1 MAGIDGTI
9 LSLNSQ
15 QEVELA
21 QALAQIQDG
30 SGNLT
35 AFSNSRINELMG
47 VISQEH
53 SDTAVKNFSD
63 MERANNS
70 LNNILY
76 YHARNKDLDTV
87 QKAVLQ
93 RSESEALG
101 AQHDSQLAKRQFEIN
116 EWSAANKAETL
127 FLMQLFLMAVTF
139 TIFMLFLNRI
149 DVLPTFVFIIVSSL
163 IFIAFILTFA
173 IRYQYTTYTRSNR
186 YWNRNSYPDM
196 SDNMPPPACPG
207 VESSSSQASD
217 YLASLENQAQSTL
230 AGGFRAASDGLS
242 NLASGL
248 GSIGTAVGGSSG
260 AGSGSGSSGS
270 GSSGSS

>member
-1 MAGIDGTI
+1 MAGIDETI
-9 LSLNSQ
+9 SSLNSQ
-15 QEVELA
+15 QQVELA

-35 AFSNSRINELMG
+35 EFSNSRIDELMR
-47 VISQEH
+47 VVSQEH

-76 YHARNKDLDTV
+76 YHARNKDLDTI
-87 QKAVLQ
+87 QTAVLK

-149 DVLPTFVFIIVSSL
+149 GVLPTFIFIIVSSL

-207 VESSSSQASD
+207 VASSSSQASN
-217 YLASLENQAQSTL
+217 YLASIQNQAQTSFVSGL
-230 AGGFRAASDGLS
+230 NAVSDAAAEFSDG
-242 NLASGL
+242 
-248 GSIGTAVGGSSG
+248 IGNIADGVG
-260 AGSGSGSSGS
+260 GSGSGSGS
-270 GSSGSS
+270 GARSG

>member
-1 MAGIDGTI
+1 MSGIDGTI
-9 LSLNSQ
+9 QSLNTQ
-15 QEVELA
+15 QQVELA
-21 QALAQIQDG
+21 QALAQIQDA

-35 AFSNSRINELMG
+35 GFSDARINELMN
-47 VISQEH
+47 VVSQEH

-63 MERANNS
+63 MQRANNS

-76 YHARNKDLDTV
+76 YHARNKDLASV
-87 QKAVLQ
+87 QKSVEE
-93 RSESEALG
+93 RSTSEALG

-149 DVLPTFVFIIVSSL
+149 GVLPTFVFIIVSSL

-196 SDNMPPPACPG
+196 SDNVPSARCPDVSG
-207 VESSSSQASD
+207 SSATD
-217 YLASLENQAQSTL
+217 YLADLENNAQNTFANAFRGVGGAAGAF
-230 AGGFRAASDGLS
+230 AGGLNDMADAIG
-242 NLASGL
+242 
-248 GSIGTAVGGSSG
+248 GSGGSSG
-260 AGSGSGSSGS
+260 R
-270 GSSGSS
+270 